1 MLLEFLIPVYGE
13 SPYLEKTLK
22 SIYTDFD
29 NKSGV
34 LIVLDRPTE
43 AQQAR
48 IEQFTRFYSNLRVIL
63 SQGAGIAFALNAG
76 INYSRAKYIRRIDS
90 DDELLPDGLEKQVQF
105 LMDNPDFACVGGQMN
120 FINENGSVIGETCYP
135 LNYFEILKRLEYQ
148 NCIAHPATLLNRQ
161 HVLNIGGYRSA
172 MSGAEDYDLWLRLT
186 NCYKLANLNFKV
198 TNYRISDQ
206 QYSKSL
212 GSRQLLVE
220 NLARANWKFSKL
232 NLGFREIPAE
242 FKNEK
247 EIEGTI
253 RSLEEAIKKSSKA
266 SFYRLQSS
274 KKINIAMKI
283 SQNDSN
289 LFYKRISQL
298 ILLIQASIMS
308 PAMVKN
314 FTLGFNKF
322 RNIRYE

>member
-13 SPYLEKTLK
+13 SPFLEKTLK

-29 NKSGV
+29 NKAGV

-43 AQQAR
+43 IQQMR
-48 IEQFTRFYSNLRVIL
+48 VIEYTKLYGNLRVIL

-76 INYSRAKYIRRIDS
+76 VNYSKAKYIRRIDS
-90 DDELLPDGLEKQVQF
+90 DDELLPDSLGKQVQF
-105 LMDNPDFACVGGQMN
+105 LENNPDFACVGGQMN
-120 FINENGSVIGETCYP
+120 FINENGRVIGETCYP
-135 LNYFEILKRLEYQ
+135 LNNFEILKRLEYQ
-148 NCIAHPATLLNRQ
+148 NCIAHPAALFNRQ
-161 HVLNIGGYRSA
+161 YVLNIGGYRPA

-186 NCYKLANLNFKV
+186 SRYKVSNLSFKV

-212 GSRQLLVE
+212 GSRQLLIE
-220 NLARANWKFSKL
+220 NLARANWKFSQL
-232 NLGFREIPAE
+232 NLGYREMPVE

-247 EIEGTI
+247 EIEGAI
-253 RSLEEAIKKSSKA
+253 QSLERAIKKSSKT

-283 SQNDSN
+283 SQNDSK
-289 LFYKRISQL
+289 LFNKRISQL

-308 PAMVKN
+308 PIMVKN
-314 FTLGFNKF
+314 FTLGFGKF
-322 RNIRYE
+322 RNSRYE